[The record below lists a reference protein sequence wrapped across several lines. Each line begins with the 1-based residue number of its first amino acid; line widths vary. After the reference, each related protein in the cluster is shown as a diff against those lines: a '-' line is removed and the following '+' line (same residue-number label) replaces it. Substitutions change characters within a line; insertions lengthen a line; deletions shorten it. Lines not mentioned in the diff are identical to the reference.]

1 MVNVVSREPMERA
14 EPFTEIWCHYW
25 IFLWNF
31 PCATFCEFLVGGCRR
46 GRWLSKC
53 RGLNCATRCKK
64 RGASLWRPFIKL
76 VIYHTLH
83 HVNSCKPKSDVL
95 AQACCKKCQKWR
107 NLRTPWR
114 KQVLK
119 TVTFWRNLSTSWRN
133 LSGFWHLIFLKFVA
147 NAMNLSQILPLFV
160 LFPRHELDS
169 PVDWLQTSLQ
179 VFYTKIL
186 QFYDSGS

>member
-1 MVNVVSREPMERA
+1 MFLKINAFCHTAEGVMARDMLCEMHQKCIKVSTCQRA
-14 EPFTEIWCHYW
+14 AEVRLDAYTADRYHNI
-25 IFLWNF
+25 I
-31 PCATFCEFLVGGCRR
+31 A
-46 GRWLSKC
+46 

-133 LSGFWHLIFLKFVA
+133 LSGF
-147 NAMNLSQILPLFV
+147 
-160 LFPRHELDS
+160 
-169 PVDWLQTSLQ
+169 
-179 VFYTKIL
+179 
-186 QFYDSGS
+186 